1 MIRFYF
7 GVFFFTCWLSDCT
20 KKKEKEHQNKAVIGR
35 EPSVT
40 ASSPRQTLLILAE
53 PTCLLATGTEAVLKG
68 PGRHFSGHQAGEGEW
83 KPGD

>member
-1 MIRFYF
+1 M
-7 GVFFFTCWLSDCT
+7 FFFLLVGSATAQ